1 MQRGT
6 IKKIVA
12 DKGFGFIAGAER
24 GKDLFFHVSAV
35 KESDFESLYEG
46 QNVEVLFTEPKDVT
60 NFDPT
65 SPSSQ
70 QSTSFRPPPAS
81 PIK

>member
-12 DKGFGFIAGAER
+12 DKGFGFIAGQER

-35 KESDFESLYEG
+35 QETTFDALTEG
-46 QNVEVLFTEPKDVT
+46 QSIEYEEEMGPKGARASMV
-60 NFDPT
+60 
-65 SPSSQ
+65 
-70 QSTSFRPPPAS
+70 RPA
-81 PIK
+81 